1 MSLGQQHGQ
10 CNKKGK
16 ADWQMIGKHLA
27 MTKKNKNC
35 IRKLLVSNW

>member
-10 CNKKGK
+10 YNKKGK

-27 MTKKNKNC
+27 MTKKIKIVFVNY
-35 IRKLLVSNW
+35 W